1 MTHYADTSARFNELM
16 ETLLAGTAICEYR
29 APALHRLLHDEERVD
44 RQRAEELLEA
54 LGRRLECTNDIFYAV
69 YLGDDD
75 TVRRSVEDL
84 FARYLKNARLIS
96 EFFDLL
102 RIAQRGGE
110 GFQPGDQFTF
120 ADALTRITSTQN
132 TVDRLFEIASMVSRS
147 KDPPPEQALRRVI
160 EELTKEGYLYQISSS
175 TQQYVVTGEMELF
188 NQWATFVA
196 EAEGIDL
203 DADTQE
209 ADEAQGDLW
218 T

>member
-1 MTHYADTSARFNELM
+1 MSHYSDTSTHFSELM

-29 APALHRLLHDEERVD
+29 APALHRLLHDQERVD
-44 RQRAEELLEA
+44 RERAEEMLEA

-69 YLGDDD
+69 YVGDDD
-75 TVRRSVEDL
+75 TVRRGVDEL
-84 FARYLKNARLIS
+84 FARYLKNARLIG

-110 GFQPGDQFTF
+110 GFQPGNRFTF

-132 TVDRLFEIASMVSRS
+132 TVDRLFEIASMVTQS
-147 KDPPPEQALRRVI
+147 KDPSPDQALRRLI
-160 EELTKEGYLYQISSS
+160 EKLTKEGYLYQISSS
-175 TQQYVVTGEMELF
+175 AQLYVVTGEMELF

-203 DADTQE
+203 DTETDAAVETQRE
-209 ADEAQGDLW
+209 LW